1 VPLPDQDDQAQVS
14 EGGGLRV
21 TYNEDDS
28 SLTLEWDPETHPE
41 YNYLNDFPENE
52 LSEYLI
58 GILIEQI
65 SKTETSTLITSD

>member
-1 VPLPDQDDQAQVS
+1 VSLPDQDDQAQVS

-21 TYNEDDS
+21 TYNEGDS
-28 SLTLEWDPETHPE
+28 SFTLEWDPETHPE

-58 GILIEQI
+58 GILKEQI
-65 SKTETSTLITSD
+65 SKFENSSTSD

>member
-1 VPLPDQDDQAQVS
+1 MPLPDQDDQAQVS

-28 SLTLEWDPETHPE
+28 SLTLDWDSETHPE
-41 YNYLNDFPENE
+41 YNYLNDFPEDE

-58 GILIEQI
+58 GILKEKILKAEN
-65 SKTETSTLITSD
+65 SLTSD

>member
-1 VPLPDQDDQAQVS
+1 MPLPDQDDQAQVS

-58 GILIEQI
+58 GILKKEI
-65 SKTETSTLITSD
+65 SKAENSLTSD

>member
-1 VPLPDQDDQAQVS
+1 MSLPDQDDQAQVS

-21 TYNEDDS
+21 TYNEGDS
-28 SLTLEWDPETHPE
+28 SFTLEWDPETHPE

-58 GILIEQI
+58 GILKEQI
-65 SKTETSTLITSD
+65 SKFENSSTSD

>member
-1 VPLPDQDDQAQVS
+1 MPLPDQDDQAQVS

-28 SLTLEWDPETHPE
+28 SLTLEWDPETYPE
-41 YNYLNDFPENE
+41 YNYLKDFPENE

-58 GILIEQI
+58 GILKKEI
-65 SKTETSTLITSD
+65 SKAENSLTSD